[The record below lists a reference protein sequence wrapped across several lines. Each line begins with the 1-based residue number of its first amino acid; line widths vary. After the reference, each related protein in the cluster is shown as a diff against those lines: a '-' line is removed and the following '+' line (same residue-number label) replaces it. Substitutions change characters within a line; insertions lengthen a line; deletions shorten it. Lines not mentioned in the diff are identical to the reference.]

1 MCIKEMK
8 TLPRVSLKIV
18 KSLFRLFS
26 FFVSVLEG
34 LSYFAM
40 CSLAFVPDPHN
51 GMTIVSVSQRR

>member
-26 FFVSVLEG
+26 FFVSALEG

-40 CSLAFVPDPHN
+40 CSLAFVSDPHN